1 MVHPGRFGLLRRFL
15 RVNKIPDG
23 LGQRVTRFL
32 HFTYHER
39 SANSEDPLVPLG
51 FSLGAGDSKRGKAN
65 HKPS

>member
-1 MVHPGRFGLLRRFL
+1 
-15 RVNKIPDG
+15 VNKIPDG
-23 LGQRVTRFL
+23 LAQRVTRFL